1 LFSGGLIGIALF
13 GTSMVITITAA
24 WRSGAAREV
33 SLMIFFLIYGMTE
46 PVIYGPVSFPVII
59 MTLAIAR
66 ILSQSLQREVA
77 DPIKR
82 QATAPCR

>member
-1 LFSGGLIGIALF
+1 MLI
-13 GTSMVITITAA
+13 TMTVA
-24 WRSGAAREV
+24 WRMGAAREL
-33 SLMIFFLIYGMTE
+33 SLMMFFLIYGMTE

-59 MTLAIAR
+59 MILAIAR
-66 ILSQSLQREVA
+66 ILSQSLQRELA